1 METGLEG
8 RAVLVT
14 EAMCNHGR
22 ASALAFA
29 REGANLLL
37 CTPAAPNRT
46 KTKSLWRPI
55 SSNLSS
61 YAGGDSRFGIP
72 SVSPLFASWP
82 QASTSRLISG
92 A

>member
-29 REGANLLL
+29 GEGANLQL
-37 CTPAAPNRT
+37 CTPAAPIRQNQVSLEAHIKQLVQLCRRRLPFWNT
-46 KTKSLWRPI
+46 LCFATVCLLALGLYFKTYLW
-55 SSNLSS
+55 
-61 YAGGDSRFGIP
+61 A
-72 SVSPLFASWP
+72 
-82 QASTSRLISG
+82 
-92 A
+92 